1 MAKKKY
7 RVYVEFSTSI
17 STDVMAGNAEEARD
31 KIDKTYDKALEHLGG
46 RKYTVWN
53 LHGGVKKVCE
63 VRKRTEE
70 YEQKINLKK
79 QGTEK

>member
-17 STDVMAGNAEEARD
+17 STDVMADSAEEARD
-31 KIDKTYDKALEHLGG
+31 KIDKTYDKTLEHLGG
-46 RKYTVWN
+46 RKYTVWD

-70 YEQKINLKK
+70 YEQKITIKNK
-79 QGTEK
+79 E